1 MKLEKEKVCSQK
13 YYSVGCSSAL
23 NKFVLS
29 IVVTQAVWYEKYY
42 EISENEYNMFG
53 TDELYSLVKQLNNE
67 GNQSD
72 RFLFSDKNE
81 KNNAEQLLL
90 RDTFYRR

>member
-1 MKLEKEKVCSQK
+1 M
-13 YYSVGCSSAL
+13 

-29 IVVTQAVWYEKYY
+29 IVVTQAAWYEKYY
-42 EISENEYNMFG
+42 EISENDYNMFG
-53 TDELYSLVKQLNNE
+53 TDELYSLVKQLNKV

-81 KNNAEQLLL
+81 ENNSKQLLS
-90 RDTFYRR
+90 RYTFYRR